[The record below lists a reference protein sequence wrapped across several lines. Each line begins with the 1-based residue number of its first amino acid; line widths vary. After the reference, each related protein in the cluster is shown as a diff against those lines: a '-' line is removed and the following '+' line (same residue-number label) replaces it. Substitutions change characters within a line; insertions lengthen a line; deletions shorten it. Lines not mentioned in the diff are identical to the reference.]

1 MKLTTTLWFFS
12 YHPIKVKLYLGL
24 KYYTCLLRGHVW
36 AIKPPDCESPEIIC
50 VRLYSGQ
57 TYQKQYTC
65 WVKVHVQWCWQNHNS
80 VILLKHIC
88 VSQSFELNSIGFLF
102 RVFVLC
108 FCFCFCF
115 CFYSVHH
122 NWVGELLSSSEKQF
136 GEQSQIS
143 LSYFINFIKVTKDQW
158 YCVAAVLSSVHV
170 LEYSLEQVWH
180 RLFWTLLG
188 LTNCSFLSVYLCACQ
203 LNFCARL
210 KLLETQNGHRTA
222 TLCQIWN

>member
-12 YHPIKVKLYLGL
+12 YHPIKVKLYSGL

-88 VSQSFELNSIGFLF
+88 VSQSFELNSIGFLYC
-102 RVFVLC
+102 VFVLC
-108 FCFCFCF
+108 FCFVFLF
-115 CFYSVHH
+115 LF
-122 NWVGELLSSSEKQF
+122 LLSTPQ
-136 GEQSQIS
+136 
-143 LSYFINFIKVTKDQW
+143 LSWWAVVFQRKTIWRTK
-158 YCVAAVLSSVHV
+158 SN
-170 LEYSLEQVWH
+170 
-180 RLFWTLLG
+180 LFELFHKFHK
-188 LTNCSFLSVYLCACQ
+188 SY
-203 LNFCARL
+203 
-210 KLLETQNGHRTA
+210 
-222 TLCQIWN
+222 